1 MMIMKML
8 IMAEIMAEYEKEES
22 SDKIEETEEGMFSNK
37 AIGGDTACFS
47 LNFIYYL
54 FNWIIKIPNF

>member
-1 MMIMKML
+1 
-8 IMAEIMAEYEKEES
+8 MAEIMVEYEKEES